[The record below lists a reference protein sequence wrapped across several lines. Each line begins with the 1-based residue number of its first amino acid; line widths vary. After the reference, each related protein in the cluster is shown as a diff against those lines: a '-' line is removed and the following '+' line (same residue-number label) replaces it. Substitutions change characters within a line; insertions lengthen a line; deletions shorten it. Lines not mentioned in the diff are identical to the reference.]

1 VKRFFHE
8 TDMTVLKF
16 IFILTAVNFIFS
28 GIAWGTGA
36 ITFSP
41 PPDEVYASGNKAVV
55 SRNTTVAI
63 KTDIRNATVYYTTDG
78 SIPTAAGMKYTTPI
92 IITSDTT
99 IKAVAYKE
107 GKGTSPLSTISY
119 TVYSSPYDISSIISD
134 PSLSADFIERDASLE
149 TKPARKD
156 WYKKRAFSVRS
167 RFWGPKAKQFPDIKN
182 PQPAD
187 NEWLR
192 RRIIAVAA
200 RYINAQYQYHYLI
213 SWDPPQSWSMNPLL
227 PVRLGHQSQG
237 TDSSNFASWVYNFGL
252 GVELT
257 GYIVKQAKTSSV
269 RMPDGS
275 SAKVKTI
282 KGKLFKPEFSKLTG
296 RLKMGDLIYIS
307 TDKDKNTADHVAI
320 WIGKDPETGEWLVID
335 CYDTVSDMADSAGNY
350 IPTGVQIRA
359 FRENSWYYKGFITAL
374 RIIPD

>member
-1 VKRFFHE
+1 
-8 TDMTVLKF
+8 MTMLKF
-16 IFILTAVNFIFS
+16 IFILIAVNFIFN

-41 PPDEVYASGNKAVV
+41 SPDTVYASGNKAVV
-55 SRNTTVAI
+55 SRNTPVAI
-63 KTDIRNATVYYTTDG
+63 NTDMKTATIYYTTDG
-78 SIPTAAGMKYTTPI
+78 SIPTAAGMKYTSPI

-99 IKAVAYKE
+99 IKAMAYRE
-107 GKGTSPLSTISY
+107 GKATSPLSTISY
-119 TVYSSPYDISSIISD
+119 IVYTSPYDISFIILDS
-134 PSLSADFIERDASLE
+134 SLSADFIERDGSLE

-156 WYKKRAFSVRS
+156 WYKKRSFSVRN
-167 RFWGPKAKQFPDIKN
+167 RYWGPKTKQFPDIKN

-187 NEWLR
+187 KEWLR

-213 SWDPPQSWSMNPLL
+213 SWDPPQSWPMNPLL
-227 PVRLGHQSQG
+227 SVRLGHQSQG

-252 GVELT
+252 GVEFT
-257 GYIVKQAKTSSV
+257 GYIVKQAKMSSV

-275 SAKVKTI
+275 SAKVRTI
-282 KGKLFKPEFSKLTG
+282 KGKLFKPEFNKLTS

-307 TDKDKNTADHVAI
+307 SGKDKDTADHVAI
-320 WIGKDPETGEWLVID
+320 WIGKDPKTGEWLVID
-335 CYDTVSDMADSAGNY
+335 SYDTVSDMADSAGNY

-359 FRENSWYYKGFITAL
+359 FRENSWYYKGFIAAL